1 MPSRPATP
9 NARAAAAELLA
20 VWLSRDVFPDRLLD
34 EAAEDRGFVM
44 EMVYGV
50 VRRYRALDA
59 VRARWAE
66 KKPAPP
72 VHAVLLVGLYQLLE
86 MDHVE
91 TYAAVHETVAAAK
104 QVGGQRCANFVNAV
118 LRRVAGDVAG
128 ARAFLAR
135 QPPAVRWSHPDP
147 LVERWQRRYGAEA
160 AEALCRWNN
169 EPPRVALRLNAGR
182 VSLADFRARLRDL
195 GIAASPHPARPHDM
209 LELEAGVPVTRLPGF
224 HQGWV
229 TVQDP
234 STLLAVDMM
243 EVLPGQR
250 VLDVCSAPGGKTMA
264 LAERMGGTGWLLA
277 LDADGR
283 RLQRVK
289 ENAARLGHTWIEAAA
304 VDLTRGAPDR
314 SDLQPGTFDAVL
326 LDVPCTNT
334 GVLRRRP
341 DARWNFSLDRLHRA
355 VAQQRR
361 ILDAAAPYVR
371 PGGRLV
377 YSTCSL
383 EAEEN
388 EEQVAAWL
396 AAHPDFRLDVERQ
409 LVPPGSLCDGAYA
422 ARLCRVGVRDGGV

>member
-304 VDLTRGAPDR
+304 VDLTRWRAGSVRPAAGHLR
-314 SDLQPGTFDAVL
+314 RRAAGRAVHQHGRAAAASRRAMELQPGS
-326 LDVPCTNT
+326 PPP
-334 GVLRRRP
+334 RRGPATAHPGRG
-341 DARWNFSLDRLHRA
+341 RA
-355 VAQQRR
+355 VREAGWSAGVQHLQPGGGRERR
-361 ILDAAAPYVR
+361 AGCRVAGRASRLPPGRRAAAR
-371 PGGRLV
+371 
-377 YSTCSL
+377 
-383 EAEEN
+383 
-388 EEQVAAWL
+388 
-396 AAHPDFRLDVERQ
+396 
-409 LVPPGSLCDGAYA
+409 A
-422 ARLCRVGVRDGGV
+422 ARLPV

>member
-1 MPSRPATP
+1 MPSSSTTA

-34 EAAEDRGFVM
+34 EAAEDRAFVM

-59 VRARWAE
+59 VRARWAQ

-147 LVERWQRRYGAEA
+147 LVERWQRQFGAEA
-160 AEALCRWNN
+160 AEALCCWNN
-169 EPPRVALRLNAGR
+169 EAPRVALRINVGR
-182 VSLADFRARLRDL
+182 ISLADFQKRLREL
-195 GIAASPHPARPHDM
+195 GIAAAPHPARPHDC
-209 LELEAGVPVTRLPGF
+209 LALEAGVPVTRLPGF
-224 HQGWV
+224 QQGWV

-234 STLLAVDMM
+234 STLLAVDLM
-243 EVLPGQR
+243 EARPGQR
-250 VLDVCSAPGGKTMA
+250 VVDVCSAPGGKTMA

-289 ENAARLGHTWIEAAA
+289 ENAARLGHAWVETA
-304 VDLTRGAPDR
+304 VADLTRGAPDR

-341 DARWNFSLDRLHRA
+341 DARWNFSLDRLRSA
-355 VAQQRR
+355 VAQQRA
-361 ILDAAAPYVR
+361 ILDAAAPYVKV
-371 PGGRLV
+371 GGRLV

-388 EEQVAAWL
+388 AGQIAAWL
-396 AAHPDFRLDVERQ
+396 ASHPEFRLDAERQ
-409 LVPPGSLCDGAYA
+409 LVPPGSPCDGAYA
-422 ARLCRVGVRDGGV
+422 ARLVRM